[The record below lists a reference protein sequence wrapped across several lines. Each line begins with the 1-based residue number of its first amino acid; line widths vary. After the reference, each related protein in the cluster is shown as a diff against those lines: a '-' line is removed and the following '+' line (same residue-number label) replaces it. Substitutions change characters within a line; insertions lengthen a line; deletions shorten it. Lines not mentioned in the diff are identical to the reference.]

1 MAAGDPQSKKW
12 QLTINNPQDCGL
24 DRGRLLDILNQFSLD
39 YFALCD
45 EVGANGTPHTH
56 IFLYAHSNLRFSTIK
71 NRLPVA
77 HVEKALGSAWQNRD
91 YIAKSGKW
99 ANTNKA
105 ETSVE
110 GSFFEWGT
118 LPTEQEERS
127 PTMTKLLQSLKDGC
141 STMEIIEET
150 PAFGFKARD
159 IDTLRE
165 TMNAAQYR
173 SQNRDLTVYY
183 LYGASGAGKT
193 RGIYAEHPATDICRI
208 TDYGGR
214 NGVRFDAYHGQP
226 VLEFHS
232 QIPIES
238 MLNYLDIYPLTL
250 PARYSDRVAC
260 YTTVYI
266 TSNIP
271 LEEQYQEIQRCKLET
286 WRAFLRRIHVVREYR
301 RDGTVQEKKHDT
313 KREKESEAENSPP
326 GLLAQLSDGS
336 S

>member
-118 LPTEQEERS
+118 LPT
-127 PTMTKLLQSLKDGC
+127 
-141 STMEIIEET
+141 
-150 PAFGFKARD
+150 
-159 IDTLRE
+159 
-165 TMNAAQYR
+165 
-173 SQNRDLTVYY
+173 
-183 LYGASGAGKT
+183 
-193 RGIYAEHPATDICRI
+193 
-208 TDYGGR
+208 
-214 NGVRFDAYHGQP
+214 
-226 VLEFHS
+226 
-232 QIPIES
+232 
-238 MLNYLDIYPLTL
+238 
-250 PARYSDRVAC
+250 
-260 YTTVYI
+260 
-266 TSNIP
+266 
-271 LEEQYQEIQRCKLET
+271 
-286 WRAFLRRIHVVREYR
+286 
-301 RDGTVQEKKHDT
+301 
-313 KREKESEAENSPP
+313 
-326 GLLAQLSDGS
+326 
-336 S
+336 